1 MKMKSAFA
9 ASSTFLLAGI
19 VLVSSSAYGAP
30 PQAQKKSPG
39 NNAASAKTG
48 CALLPMSL
56 LQATLGETF
65 DEPMEGKMPPAYDG
79 AWGTTCKFS
88 SKPPFAKGH
97 QTTVEFIVFV
107 EASPAAAKQ
116 TFEQTAAY
124 FTDPSK
130 PKPGIGDASY
140 WARAKP
146 DQPRMAVLKGKAHFS
161 LSLLPKNEDQLK
173 TLATAVAAQF

>member
-1 MKMKSAFA
+1 MKTKSAFA
-9 ASSTFLLAGI
+9 ASSTFLLACI
-19 VLVSSSAYGAP
+19 VLVSSSVYGAP
-30 PQAQKKSPG
+30 PQAQKKSLV

-56 LQATLGETF
+56 LQATFGETF

-107 EASPAAAKQ
+107 EATPAAAKQ

-140 WARAKP
+140 WARSKP
-146 DQPRMAVLKGKAHFS
+146 DQPRIAVLKGKAHFS

-173 TLATAVAAQF
+173 ALATGVAAQF